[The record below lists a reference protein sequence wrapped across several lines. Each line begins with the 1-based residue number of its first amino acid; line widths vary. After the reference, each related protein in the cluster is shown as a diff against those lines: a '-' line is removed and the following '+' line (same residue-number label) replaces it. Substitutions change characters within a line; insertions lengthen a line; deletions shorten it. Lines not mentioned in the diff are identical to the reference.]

1 MNDMK
6 THAREWVGLD
16 KATCFL
22 FCSSDNGVA
31 QQLGQ
36 AVGDLGMLTQETPS
50 LDVLAQRLAE
60 INPQVVFLDF
70 TGGQADPGKLLMA
83 ADLARVLMRVA
94 PSLPRVAVGYLSQ
107 PDGAIAALRAGVS
120 DFVDPSVSPEE
131 VRAVVQRLV
140 SDRRQPGGSGGGS
153 HRSVLVLGARPGV
166 GASTLAVHAAGLAQ
180 QQLAQAVLAR
190 QTAAAGKAAG
200 KGGEIM
206 AAQLPLTDRVCVL
219 DLGWPIG
226 DCLLYLNINS
236 EFDFAEA
243 VRNLRRLDGTLL
255 GSAMA
260 HTPAGISAM
269 ALPRD
274 VAQVRALSPAD
285 SLSLFERLRQHYGF
299 LIADAGGFSNPDFV
313 AKLARSSQE
322 VWLVTDQSVSSLVA
336 LAGVLQELE
345 QQHVQRDSIKLV
357 VNRYDERYGMTS
369 AQISERFGLALA
381 GTLPD
386 RTLPLMLCTN
396 QGRLLYQQAER
407 DIYVKA
413 VQGLVDRLMA
423 ERMAPGAR
431 QGWLAAWL
439 PGVHKRMMLY

>member
-16 KATCFL
+16 KANCFL

-36 AVGDLGMLTQETPS
+36 AVGDLGMLTQESPS

-70 TGGQADPGKLLMA
+70 TGGQAQPGKLLMA
-83 ADLARVLMRVA
+83 SDMARVLMRVA
-94 PSLPRVAVGYLSQ
+94 PSLPRVAVGYLSE

-120 DFVDPSVSPEE
+120 DFVDPSVSPDE
-131 VRAVVQRLV
+131 VQAVVQRLLA
-140 SDRRQPGGSGGGS
+140 DCRQAGGNGSS

-180 QQLAQAVLAR
+180 QHLAQIALSR
-190 QTAAAGKAAG
+190 QHAQGGKAHG
-200 KGGEIM
+200 KGELL
-206 AAQLPLTDRVCVL
+206 AAQLPLNERVCVL

-236 EFDFAEA
+236 DFDFAEA

-255 GSAMA
+255 SSTVA
-260 HTPAGISAM
+260 HTAAGISAM
-269 ALPRD
+269 TLPRD
-274 VAQVRALSPAD
+274 MAQVRTLSPAD
-285 SLSLFERLRQHYGF
+285 SLSLFERLRQHYGV
-299 LIADAGGFSNPDFV
+299 LVTDAGGFSNPDFT
-313 AKLARSSQE
+313 AKLARSSHE
-322 VWLVTDQSVSSLVA
+322 VWLVTDQSVSSLVS

-345 QQHVQRDSIKLV
+345 QQHVPRDTLKLV

-369 AQISERFGLALA
+369 MQIAERFGLALA

-386 RTLPLMLCTN
+386 RTMPLMLCTN

-407 DIYVKA
+407 DIYVRA
-413 VQGLVDRLMA
+413 VQGLVDRMLA

-439 PGVHKRMMLY
+439 PGVHKRMMLH

>member
-16 KATCFL
+16 KANCFL

-36 AVGDLGMLTQETPS
+36 AVGDLGLLTQESPA

-70 TGGQADPGKLLMA
+70 TGGQADPGKLLIA

-120 DFVDPSVSPEE
+120 DFVDPSVSPDE
-131 VRAVVQRLV
+131 VRAVVQRLIA
-140 SDRRQPGGSGGGS
+140 DRRQADGNGGS

-166 GASTLAVHAAGLAQ
+166 GASTLAVHVAGLAQ
-180 QQLAQAVLAR
+180 QHLAQVALAR
-190 QTAAAGKAAG
+190 QNAQGARSQAKS
-200 KGGEIM
+200 ELM
-206 AAQLPLTDRVCVL
+206 AAQLPLNERVCVL

-236 EFDFAEA
+236 DFDFAEA

-255 GSAMA
+255 SSAMA
-260 HTPAGISAM
+260 HTPAGVSAM

-274 VAQVRALSPAD
+274 VAQVRALSPSD

-299 LIADAGGFSNPDFV
+299 LVIDAGGFSHPEFV
-313 AKLARSSQE
+313 AKLARSSQDI
-322 VWLVTDQSVSSLVA
+322 WLVTDQSVSSLVS
-336 LAGVLQELE
+336 LAGVLRELE
-345 QQHVQRDSIKLV
+345 QQHVQRDAIKLV
-357 VNRYDERYGMTS
+357 VNRYDERYGMT
-369 AQISERFGLALA
+369 ALQIAERFGLALA

-396 QGRLLYQQAER
+396 QGRLLYQQAGR

-413 VQGLVDRLMA
+413 VQGLVDRMLA
-423 ERMAPGAR
+423 ERMAPGTR

>member
-6 THAREWVGLD
+6 THAWEWGGLD

-22 FCSSDNGVA
+22 FCSSDYDVA

-36 AVGDLGMLTQETPS
+36 AVGDLGLLTQELPS

-70 TGGQADPGKLLMA
+70 TGGQAEPGKLLLA
-83 ADLARVLMRVA
+83 ADMARVLMRVA

-120 DFVDPSVSPEE
+120 DFVDPSVSPDEI
-131 VRAVVQRLV
+131 RAVVQRLIT
-140 SDRRQPGGSGGGS
+140 DRRQTGGEGPQ
-153 HRSVLVLGARPGV
+153 RSILLLGARPGV
-166 GASTLAVHAAGLAQ
+166 GTSTLAVHVAGLAQ
-180 QQLAQAVLAR
+180 QHLAHLAQAR
-190 QTAAAGKAAG
+190 QGG
-200 KGGEIM
+200 KGAAKSEVL
-206 AAQLPLTDRVCVL
+206 AAQLPLNERVCVL

-236 EFDFAEA
+236 DFDFAEA
-243 VRNLRRLDGTLL
+243 TRNLPRLDGTLL
-255 GSAMA
+255 SSAMA
-260 HTPAGISAM
+260 HTAAGISAM

-274 VAQVRALSPAD
+274 TTQVRSLSPAD
-285 SLSLFERLRQHYGF
+285 SLSLFERLRQHYG
-299 LIADAGGFSNPDFV
+299 LLVTDAGGFSNPDFV

-322 VWLVTDQSVSSLVA
+322 VWLVTDQSVSALVSLA
-336 LAGVLQELE
+336 NILQELA
-345 QQHVQRDSIKLV
+345 QQHVQRDRLKLI

-369 AQISERFGLALA
+369 EQIAERFGVVLG

-396 QGRLLYQQAER
+396 QGRLLYQQADR
-407 DIYVKA
+407 DIYVRG
-413 VQGLVDRLMA
+413 VQGLVDRVLA
-423 ERMAPGAR
+423 ERTASGPGR
-431 QGWLAAWL
+431 NSWLAAWL
-439 PGVHKRMMLY
+439 PGVHKRMILP